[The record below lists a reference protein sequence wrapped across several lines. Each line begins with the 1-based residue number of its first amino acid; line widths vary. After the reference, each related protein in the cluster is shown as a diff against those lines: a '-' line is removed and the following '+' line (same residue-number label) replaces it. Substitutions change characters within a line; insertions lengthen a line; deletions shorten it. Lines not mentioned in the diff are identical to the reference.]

1 LAQWDVSPPV
11 GQEGRIV
18 HGRFFRKLAQLRDH
32 YGTAPGLPFADAL
45 SEARL
50 RGLLDELNVFYRE
63 RIYTPCV
70 TLWTFLAQV
79 LHPDQSCDAAVARLI
94 AFRVAQGQ
102 PPCSA
107 DNSSYC
113 QARQRLPEALV
124 ERLVRDTGAEV
135 HRQAPASWQKHGRPV
150 KIVDGST
157 VSMPDTPANEAAFG
171 KPRNQRGVCG
181 FPLARF
187 LVVLCLATGS
197 ALEAAIGPWR
207 GKQAGELTL
216 FRGLQDPFSP
226 GDILLGDRL
235 FCTYCDAARLK
246 GKQVDVVFRLHAH
259 RRADFRRGRR
269 LGRGDHVVLWTKPE
283 HCPDW
288 LSAEEF
294 AALPAQ
300 LPMREVRVRLA
311 KPNGRV
317 RTLIVVTT
325 LTDPRTF
332 SAEDIAELYRQR
344 WQAELDLRSIKAVMH
359 MDVLRCE
366 TPAMVR
372 KEIWMHLLAYN
383 LLRSVMCAA
392 AEEHQVPVREL
403 SFKGAEQLLEAFYLL
418 LLCTHR
424 DHLEPL
430 CTILLKATSQH
441 RVGDRPDRY
450 EPRKRK
456 RAAKPYPRL
465 KLSRAEERKLCA

>member
-1 LAQWDVSPPV
+1 M
-11 GQEGRIV
+11 
-18 HGRFFRKLAQLRDH
+18 HGRFFRKIAELRAR
-32 YGTAPGLPFADAL
+32 YCTSPGLPFADAL
-45 SEARL
+45 SEGRL
-50 RGLLDELNVFYRE
+50 RGLLDELKVSYRE

-79 LHPDQSCDAAVARLI
+79 LHPDQSCNAAVARLL

-113 QARQRLPEALV
+113 QARQRLPEPLV
-124 ERLVRDTGAEV
+124 KRLVRDSGAEV
-135 HRQAPASWQKHGRPV
+135 HAQAPASWHVHGRRV

-157 VSMPDTPANEAAFG
+157 ASMPDTPANSAAFG

-187 LVVLCLATGS
+187 VVLLCLATG
-197 ALEAAIGPWR
+197 AVLEAAVGPWR

-216 FRGLQDPFSP
+216 FRSLQDPFHP

-235 FCTYCDAARLK
+235 FCTYSDMARLH
-246 GKQVDVVFRLHAH
+246 GKRVDVVFRLHVH
-259 RRADFRRGRR
+259 RCADFRCGHR
-269 LGRGDHVVLWTKPE
+269 LGRDDHVVLWTKPQR
-283 HCPDW
+283 CPDW

-294 AALPAQ
+294 AALPAE
-300 LPMREVRVRLA
+300 LPLREVRVRVA
-311 KPNGRV
+311 KRGYRV
-317 RTLIVVTT
+317 QTLIVVTT
-325 LTDPRTF
+325 LTDPQEF
-332 SAEDIAELYRQR
+332 SREDIAELFRQR

-366 TPAMVR
+366 TPDMVR

-383 LLRSVMCAA
+383 LLRSVMGAA
-392 AEEHQVPVREL
+392 AEEHHVRVREL
-403 SFKGAEQLLEAFYLL
+403 SFKGAEQLLEAFYLV
-418 LLCTHR
+418 LLCTPTQ
-424 DHLEPL
+424 HLEAL
-430 CTILLKATSQH
+430 CMIFLQATAQH

-456 RAAKPYPRL
+456 RAAKPYPPLRR
-465 KLSRAEERKLCA
+465 SRDEERNLCARNQIN